1 MSNQNRIF
9 VQHKKVNLYK
19 QIYEKKHR
27 MIIVQALFCG
37 EIRGGGAGT
46 LSPVKNQAKFHALC
60 ETIKPTMRIA
70 DRFNEAISLPVT
82 RKIVSWDPQDKAE
95 GLDEKL
101 NNTSMRLP

>member
-27 MIIVQALFCG
+27 TIIVQALFCG

-46 LSPVKNQAKFHALC
+46 LSPLRTRQISC
-60 ETIKPTMRIA
+60 IMR
-70 DRFNEAISLPVT
+70 DDQTN
-82 RKIVSWDPQDKAE
+82 
-95 GLDEKL
+95 DE
-101 NNTSMRLP
+101 NS